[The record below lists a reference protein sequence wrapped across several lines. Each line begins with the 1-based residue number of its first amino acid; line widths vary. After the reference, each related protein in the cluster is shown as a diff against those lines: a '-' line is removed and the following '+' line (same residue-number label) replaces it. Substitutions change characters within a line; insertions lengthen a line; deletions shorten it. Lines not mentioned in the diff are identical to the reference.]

1 MINCLF
7 ITIIWVV
14 ILDQLHFWDDITSVI
29 SGWMTNGKIKK
40 PITLKPF
47 NCSVC
52 MSFWTNLAYIII
64 TNQFSI
70 LMVLY
75 ILILSWVTPIIN
87 SILSFVIN
95 AVLKLINII
104 SEKIDISTKRH
115 TKDLKHITYI

>member
-1 MINCLF
+1 MINCLL
-7 ITIIWVV
+7 ITIFFV
-14 ILDQLHFWDDITSVI
+14 IVIDQLHFVDDITSVI

-40 PITLKPF
+40 PISLKPF
-47 NCSVC
+47 SCSTC

-75 ILILSWVTPIIN
+75 ILVLSWGTPIIN

-95 AVLKLINII
+95 AVLKMINII
-104 SEKIDISTKRH
+104 SEKIDI
-115 TKDLKHITYI
+115 

>member
-7 ITIIWVV
+7 ITIIWVL

-40 PITLKPF
+40 PIQLKPF

-52 MSFWTNLAYIII
+52 MSFWTNLAYIIV

-70 LMVLY
+70 LMILY
-75 ILILSWVTPIIN
+75 IVVLSWSTPIIN

-104 SEKIDISTKRH
+104 SEKIDI
-115 TKDLKHITYI
+115 

>member
-7 ITIIWVV
+7 ITIIWVI

-29 SGWMTNGKIKK
+29 SGWLTNGKIKK

-47 NCSVC
+47 SCSTC
-52 MSFWTNLAYIII
+52 MSFWTNLAYIIV

-70 LMVLY
+70 LMILY
-75 ILILSWVTPIIN
+75 ILILSWTTPIIN

-104 SEKIDISTKRH
+104 SEKIDI
-115 TKDLKHITYI
+115 